1 MIKMLEI
8 YNEHWYYDTEKLKFE
23 LENNLPIT
31 ICASGSTIPSCFA
44 KSKFIQISENTK
56 GLDEHREWFKEL
68 ANDGTAEHAILNH
81 YLTNNCTIEPA
92 LIKSILL
99 ENAVKS
105 DKINKLTKAF
115 LSFRKFFIDYNVV
128 PILCEQSFVNY
139 ELQIGG
145 TRDLV
150 CEMDNPFQKVK
161 KGETRE
167 RIKAL
172 VDYKTGSY
180 SEIPRDY
187 KYQLN
192 LYNLDLKENPEFADC
207 KMIIVCP
214 KQWRTEPGF
223 NLFEI
228 EEMPKERLLFA
239 IDEFY
244 ARSTTRADVTKEIYD
259 FTKLKTIDNTTDFC
273 LLKNTELNRLLGK
286 K

>member
-1 MIKMLEI
+1 MTKMLEI

-31 ICASGSTIPSCFA
+31 ISASGSTIPSCFA

-92 LIKSILL
+92 LIKAILL
-99 ENAVKS
+99 ENNVKS

-115 LSFRKFFIDYNVV
+115 LAFRKFFIEYNVV

-150 CEMDNPFQKVK
+150 CEMDNPFQKLK
-161 KGETRE
+161 KGDTPE
-167 RIKAL
+167 RVIAL

-180 SEIPRDY
+180 TEIPRDY
-187 KYQLN
+187 EYQMN
-192 LYNLDLKENPEFADC
+192 LYNLDLKETSEYKNC
-207 KMIIVCP
+207 IMLIVCP
-214 KQWRTEPGF
+214 TQWRKAPDF
-223 NLFEI
+223 KIFEI
-228 EEMPKERLLFA
+228 AEMPKEQLLFA
-239 IDEFY
+239 INEFY
-244 ARSTTRADVTKEIYD
+244 ARSKTRADVTKEIYD
-259 FTKLKTIDNTTDFC
+259 FTKLKTIDNTTDFS

-286 K
+286 N